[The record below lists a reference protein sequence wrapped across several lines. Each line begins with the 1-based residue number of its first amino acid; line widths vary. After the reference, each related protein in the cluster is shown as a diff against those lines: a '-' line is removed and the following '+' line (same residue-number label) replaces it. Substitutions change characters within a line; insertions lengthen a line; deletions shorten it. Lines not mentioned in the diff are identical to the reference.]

1 MKKNDDMSGFYLKNP
16 KHYQNSLQRIGCNEE
31 QIINYNIVFNSF
43 RKKYLEYVESI
54 INSNQ
59 VHTILDL
66 GCGTCDDLI
75 YLSKLFPNKKFYGLE
90 LNIEYVKIL
99 QTKFQNSN
107 IYIINSFDD
116 LNCKFDL
123 ILSNC
128 VYEHVGNIDAFT
140 KDWSNVLNKNAAY
153 VHVVPNDRYWYY
165 WLNIFYIIKLIMF
178 KRPETHSVRRK
189 FMMRV
194 LNKYLRNDELH
205 VNVYG
210 YRPPQNLY
218 TILNSRDLKI
228 ISQRHEQFEC
238 FINKLGLKRLN
249 YLEIYYGKKGD
260 FKLNSFINKNIILS
274 CKDYFFIP
282 YNLIKHLLYMF
293 FLTIKL
299 IIKK

>member
-1 MKKNDDMSGFYLKNP
+1 MKNNDDMSSFYLKNP
-16 KHYQNSLQRIGCNEE
+16 KHYKTSLQRIGCNEE
-31 QIINYNIVFNSF
+31 QIRNYNIVFDSF
-43 RKKYLEYVESI
+43 RQKYLNYIEDI

-59 VHTILDL
+59 VDTILDL

-99 QTKFQNSN
+99 QAKFQNSN

-116 LNCKFDL
+116 LNGKFDL

-128 VYEHVGNIDAFT
+128 VYEHVGNIDEFT
-140 KDWSNVLNKNAAY
+140 KDWSEVLNDNSAY
-153 VHVVPNDRYWYY
+153 VHVLPNDRYWYY
-165 WLNIFYIIKLIMF
+165 WFNIFYIMKLIMF

-194 LNKYLRNDELH
+194 LNKYLKKDEIY
-205 VNVYG
+205 VKAYG

-218 TILNSRDLKI
+218 TIFNARDLKI
-228 ISQRHEQFEC
+228 TSQRHEKFEY
-238 FINKLGLKRLN
+238 FLNKLRLNRLN
-249 YLEIYYGKKGD
+249 YLEMYYGKKGN
-260 FKLNSFINKNIILS
+260 FKLNPIPNKKIVLS
-274 CKDYFFIP
+274 WKDYFLIP
-282 YNLIKHLLYMF
+282 YNLIKHLFYMF
-293 FLTIKL
+293 FLTTKV